1 MHKPLINWQALL
13 APSQRVIAMS
23 LLAALASGAQAVE
36 YRSTARHGVIFYDTP
51 ADTSAKR
58 FILSANIP
66 LEVMSEQGDWVR
78 VRDRDGTL
86 SWIKKSDVSTRR
98 FVQVNRL
105 SDVRQSADSNAPTLF
120 KVERNVL
127 LERLDAS
134 NTGWIKIKHRDGQ
147 SGYIRIEDVWG
158 A

>member
-1 MHKPLINWQALL
+1 MRKPLINLL
-13 APSQRVIAMS
+13 AQFAPSKRVLAVS
-23 LLAALASGAQAVE
+23 LLALLASGAQAVE
-36 YRSTARHGVIFYDTP
+36 YRSTARHGVIFYDAP
-51 ADTSAKR
+51 ADTATKR

-66 LEVMSEQGDWVR
+66 LEVMNEQGDWIR

-98 FVQVNRL
+98 FVQANRL
-105 SDVRQSADSNAPTLF
+105 SDVRQAAETSSPILF

-134 NTGWIKIKHRDGQ
+134 NTGWIKVKHAGGQ
-147 SGYIRIEDVWG
+147 TGYIRIEDVWG

>member
-1 MHKPLINWQALL
+1 MHKPLINLL
-13 APSQRVIAMS
+13 AQFALGKRVVAVS
-23 LLAALASGAQAVE
+23 LLAILASGAQAVE
-36 YRSTARHGVIFYDTP
+36 YRSTARHGVIFYDAP
-51 ADTSAKR
+51 ADTSDKR

-66 LEVMSEQGDWVR
+66 LEVMNEQGDWVR

-105 SDVRQSADSNAPTLF
+105 SNVRQSADANSPTLF
-120 KVERNVL
+120 KVDRNVL
-127 LERLDAS
+127 LEHFDTS
-134 NTGWIKIKHRDGQ
+134 NTGWVKVKHRDGQ
-147 SGYIRIEDVWG
+147 TGYIRIEDVWG